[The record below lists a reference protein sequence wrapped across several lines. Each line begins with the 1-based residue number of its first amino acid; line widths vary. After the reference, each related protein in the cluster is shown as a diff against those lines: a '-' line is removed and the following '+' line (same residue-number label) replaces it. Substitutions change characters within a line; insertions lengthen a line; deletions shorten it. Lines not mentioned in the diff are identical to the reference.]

1 MFVREKK
8 ENRTGIPTQLKE
20 RFEEKT
26 GFTMDDVKVHYH
38 SDKPAQLLALAYTK
52 GNDVYVG
59 PGQEKY
65 LEHELGHVIQQKQGR
80 VTADGHIGNM
90 PVNSSPQLEQEAD
103 HFLSRAEPVHKK
115 SLLSRQA
122 IQRQS
127 ADMDG
132 VVQCRRED
140 VKGFLRS
147 IKADPER
154 SKKVVL
160 YTHVKGDGLG
170 DAGQLGYLYETMS
183 KNEIKEAYGI
193 GELVTAATYEG
204 DVSRPQSR
212 GPRAPS
218 SLRGSPLGGGSRL
231 GDSPLLSVVQETD
244 TGEEDFESETE
255 ELPQMEAEQLEEP
268 GFFRNLER
276 IEEGRAG
283 TIKRLAHIQD
293 VGLYLKYSMP
303 SDPDAR
309 DKSNRVSIDRLPV
322 GQNWEIEY
330 PFPDHKIDNAKVL
343 QIKEMGTTK
352 MRTKDLGCTAKAG
365 ELEGGIGYGIPEF
378 DDVLE
383 LEEGWK
389 PFFEG
394 AWLVSVKEY
403 SYGDAYIGGEVR
415 SVDEA
420 RVIAKAK
427 ENGVRLVI
435 FAGGSPKE
443 FKCEDGIYILKANF
457 TSSGLR
463 KIMNSITKGMII
475 SGGEGLFAESLGA
488 KDADTAAVLA
498 GRYRFQY
505 EEIAHKL
512 LTLNT
517 SWGCL
522 CTKDD
527 FNSKKTLLETVGK
540 YAIFY
545 VEPLNQYVYYEIKG
559 GLANYTDLM
568 TKNVL
573 GEVDKNLTLRYSKEL
588 SALYLPFSINGT
600 GYEINRPEVITYEEA
615 RGIFARMKTQLK
627 DFNNWFDLIR
637 AVGRENGRQL
647 LDESPD
653 MHAE

>member
-59 PGQEKY
+59 PGQEKH

-80 VTADGHIGNM
+80 VTADGHIGNI

-132 VVQCRRED
+132 VAQCRRED
-140 VKGFLRS
+140 VEVFLRK

-183 KNEIKEAYGI
+183 KNEIREAYGI
-193 GELVTAATYEG
+193 GELVTAATYESV
-204 DVSRPQSR
+204 VSRPQSR
-212 GPRAPS
+212 GPRAQS
-218 SLRGSPLGGGSRL
+218 SLQGSPLAGGGSRL

-244 TGEEDFESETE
+244 TREEDFESETE
-255 ELPQMEAEQLEEP
+255 EEGLPQGEAMPLRKP
-268 GFFRNLER
+268 GFFRNLEQ
-276 IEEGRAG
+276 IEEGTAD
-283 TIKRLAHIQD
+283 TIKRLAHIED
-293 VGLYLKYSMP
+293 VKSYLKMSIP
-303 SDPDAR
+303 RDPEAR
-309 DKSNRVSIDRLPV
+309 DKTNRASIALPV
-322 GQNWEIEY
+322 GENWEIEY
-330 PFPDHKIDNAKVL
+330 PYPDPKIKNEKVL
-343 QIKEMGTTK
+343 QINEMGI
-352 MRTKDLGCTAKAG
+352 TAKGYPAKTG
-365 ELEGGIGYGIPEF
+365 ELEDGIGYGIPEF

-383 LEEGWK
+383 LEEEWK
-389 PFFEG
+389 PLFEG
-394 AWLVSVKEY
+394 AWLVSVKKY
-403 SYGDAYIGGEVR
+403 AYGNGFTGVKAK

-457 TSSGLR
+457 TSSELR

-475 SGGEGLFAESLGA
+475 SGGEGLFAESLRA

-498 GRYRFQY
+498 GRYQFQY

-512 LTLNT
+512 RELETLQTYTLNM
-517 SWGCL
+517 L
-522 CTKDD
+522 D
-527 FNSKKTLLETVGK
+527 FKSKKALPEAVGN

-545 VEPLNQYVYYEIKG
+545 VEPLNQYVYYEKKA

-573 GEVDKNLTLRYSKEL
+573 GEVDKDLTLRYSKEL

-600 GYEINRPEVITYEEA
+600 KYEINRPEVITYEEA
-615 RGIFARMKTQLK
+615 RRIFARIKTQLK

-637 AVGRENGRQL
+637 KVGRENGQQL
-647 LDESPD
+647 LGGSPD
-653 MHAE
+653 MNAE

>member
-80 VTADGHIGNM
+80 VTADGHIGNI

-115 SLLSRQA
+115 GLLSRQA

-132 VVQCRRED
+132 VAQCTRETVQ
-140 VKGFLRS
+140 GFLRS
-147 IKADPER
+147 IKADPDR

-170 DAGQLGYLYETMS
+170 DAGQLGYLYETM
-183 KNEIKEAYGI
+183 NENQIKEAYGI
-193 GELVTAATYEG
+193 GEIVTAATYEG
-204 DVSRPQSR
+204 DTCI
-212 GPRAPS
+212 GPKIQS
-218 SLRGSPLGGGSRL
+218 SLQGSPLGGGSRL

-244 TGEEDFESETE
+244 TGEEDLESETE
-255 ELPQMEAEQLEEP
+255 EEGLPQGEAMPLRKP
-268 GFFRNLER
+268 GFFRNLEQ
-276 IEEGRAG
+276 IEEGRAV
-283 TIKRLAHIQD
+283 TIKRLAHIRND
-293 VGLYLKYSMP
+293 SYLKSFSSRR

-309 DKSNRVSIDRLPV
+309 DKADREGIRDLPV
-322 GQNWEIEY
+322 GENWEIEY
-330 PFPDHKIDNAKVL
+330 PFPDPNIKDDKVL

-352 MRTKDLGCTAKAG
+352 MKTKDLGYTAKAG
-365 ELEGGIGYGIPEF
+365 ELADGIGYGIPEF
-378 DDVLE
+378 HDELE
-383 LEEGWK
+383 LEEEWK
-389 PFFEG
+389 RFFEG

-403 SYGDAYIGGEVR
+403 AYGDGNIVGGGR
-415 SVDEA
+415 SVDEG
-420 RVIAKAK
+420 RVIAKAR

-568 TKNVL
+568 TGNVL